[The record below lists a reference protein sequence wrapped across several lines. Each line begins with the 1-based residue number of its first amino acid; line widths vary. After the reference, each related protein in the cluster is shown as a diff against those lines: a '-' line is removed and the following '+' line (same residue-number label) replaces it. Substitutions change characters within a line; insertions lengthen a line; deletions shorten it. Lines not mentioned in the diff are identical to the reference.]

1 MQRINCHHNFT
12 QLEEHFGERVWVT
25 RKGAIEARRGMWA
38 MIPGS
43 MGTRS
48 YIVTGLEHPM
58 AFSSAPHGAGRR
70 LSRTA
75 ARKQF
80 TMSDLD
86 TAMRGIEF
94 RRSSVLLDEIP
105 SAYKDIDEVMEHA
118 KELVEIKYVLKQF
131 VNVKGD

>member
-1 MQRINCHHNFT
+1 M
-12 QLEEHFGERVWVT
+12 T

-48 YIVTGLEHPM
+48 YIVTGLDNPM
-58 AFSSAPHGAGRR
+58 AFSSAPTAPGRR

-75 ARKQF
+75 ARKAIH
-80 TMSDLD
+80 DE
-86 TAMRGIEF
+86 RPG
-94 RRSSVLLDEIP
+94 RRDARHRVSGARRCCSTRFP
-105 SAYKDIDEVMEHA
+105 SAYKDIDEVMAHA
-118 KELVEIKYVLKQF
+118 KELVEIRYVLKQF